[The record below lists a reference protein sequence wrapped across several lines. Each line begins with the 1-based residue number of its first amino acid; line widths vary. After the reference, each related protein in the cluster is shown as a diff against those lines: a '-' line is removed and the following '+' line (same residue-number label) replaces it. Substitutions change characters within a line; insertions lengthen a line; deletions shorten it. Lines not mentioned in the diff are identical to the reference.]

1 MPVHRL
7 RVRLGDECRIR
18 LRSIV
23 LEKKPHAQPVSR
35 CCLGRYGAGGSATA
49 RDIVHIVRWGWLF
62 GIGSTPTN
70 TINGY
75 RAEDLN
81 MDGVVKYFGMGADR
95 DLILQTVDGSVPTAV
110 RVEQVP

>member
-1 MPVHRL
+1 M
-7 RVRLGDECRIR
+7 
-18 LRSIV
+18 
-23 LEKKPHAQPVSR
+23 
-35 CCLGRYGAGGSATA
+35 
-49 RDIVHIVRWGWLF
+49 F